1 MQDLNSQDAHLQK
14 LNLQNADLQSVD
26 LKDQHTK
33 DAYWMDKARVRA
45 SFDRAANTYD
55 AAAVLQK
62 LVRTEMLSR
71 LDLVKIKPKV
81 ILDAGCGTGHG
92 SFALQKKFSR
102 AQVVSLDIA
111 LGMLQKTHQQQP
123 FLHKLLKQKNLIC
136 ADIERLPIANSSLGM
151 VWSNLALQWC
161 NNLDAAFGEVAR
173 VLQPNGLFMFSTF
186 GPDTLKELR
195 VASSLAHSETTRV
208 SRFIDMH
215 DIGDALT
222 RAGFSA
228 PVLDVERYTLTY
240 DDVKSVM
247 KDLKSIGAHNAT
259 QGRSRGL
266 QGRGFLQRLTQQY
279 EQFRQSAENGGKLP
293 ATFEVVYGHAWKADS
308 KESFQSDLGMGVSP
322 ITFKT
327 YK

>member
-1 MQDLNSQDAHLQK
+1 MSDSPQMSDSNVQDPNF
-14 LNLQNADLQSVD
+14 
-26 LKDQHTK
+26 KD
-33 DAYWMDKARVRA
+33 DYFMDKARVRA
-45 SFDRAANTYD
+45 SFDRAAQTYD
-55 AAAVLQK
+55 AAAILQK

-71 LDLVKIKPKV
+71 LDLVKIKPQV

-92 SFALQKKFSR
+92 SFALQKKFSH

-123 FLHKLLKQKNLIC
+123 ILNRFFGQKKLIC
-136 ADIERLPIANSSLGM
+136 ADIEQLPIASSSLGM
-151 VWSNLALQWC
+151 VWSNLAVQWC
-161 NNLDAAFGEVAR
+161 NDLDGAFGEIAR
-173 VLQPNGLFMFSTF
+173 VLQPNGLLMFSTF

-195 VASSLAHSETTRV
+195 AASSNGNTHV

-247 KDLKSIGAHNAT
+247 KDLKAIGAHNAT
-259 QGRSRGL
+259 AGRARGL
-266 QGRGFLQRLTQQY
+266 QGRGFLQNLTQNY
-279 EQFRQSAENGGKLP
+279 EQFRVDGKLP
-293 ATFEVVYGHAWKADS
+293 ATFEVVYGHAWKAES
-308 KESFQSDLGMGVSP
+308 KPDLGIGVSP

>member
-1 MQDLNSQDAHLQK
+1 MSDL
-14 LNLQNADLQSVD
+14 
-26 LKDQHTK
+26 
-33 DAYWMDKARVRA
+33 YFMDKARVRT
-45 SFDRAANTYD
+45 SFDRAAHTYD
-55 AAAVLQK
+55 AAAILQK

-71 LDLVKIKPKV
+71 LDLVKIMPKM

-92 SFALQKKFSR
+92 SFALQKKFSGAR
-102 AQVVSLDIA
+102 VLSLDIA

-123 FLHKLLKQKNLIC
+123 IIKKWLNKLFRRKNLIC
-136 ADIERLPIANSSLGM
+136 ADIEQLPIASKSLDM
-151 VWSNLALQWC
+151 LWSNLALQWC
-161 NNLDAAFGEVAR
+161 NDLDAAFSEICR
-173 VLQPNGLFMFSTF
+173 VLQPNGLLMFSTF

-195 VASSLAHSETTRV
+195 VAANNGNTHV

-247 KDLKSIGAHNAT
+247 KDLKAIGAHNAT
-259 QGRSRGL
+259 AGRARGL
-266 QGRGFLQRLTQQY
+266 QGRGFFQKLTQQY
-279 EQFRQSAENGGKLP
+279 EQFRDKGKLP
-293 ATFEVVYGHAWKADS
+293 ATFEVIYGHAWKSES
-308 KESFQSDLGMGVSP
+308 KLDLGIGVSP

>member
-1 MQDLNSQDAHLQK
+1 MSDS
-14 LNLQNADLQSVD
+14 NLQDS
-26 LKDQHTK
+26 
-33 DAYWMDKARVRA
+33 YWMDKARVRA
-45 SFDRAANTYD
+45 SFDRAAQTYD
-55 AAAVLQK
+55 AAAILQK

-71 LDLVKIKPKV
+71 LDLVKIKPQV

-92 SFALQKKFSR
+92 SFALQKKFSS

-111 LGMLQKTHQQQP
+111 LGMLQKTQQQQP
-123 FLHKLLKQKNLIC
+123 LLNKIFKQKNLIC
-136 ADIERLPIANSSLGM
+136 ADIEHLPIANSSLGM

-161 NNLDAAFGEVAR
+161 NDLDGAFNQIAR
-173 VLQPNGLFMFSTF
+173 VLQPNGLLMFSTF

-195 VASSLAHSETTRV
+195 AATNNGNTHV

-228 PVLDVERYTLTY
+228 PVLDVEHYTLTY

-247 KDLKSIGAHNAT
+247 KDLKAIGAHNAT
-259 QGRSRGL
+259 AGRARGL
-266 QGRGFLQRLTQQY
+266 QGRGFLQQLAQNY
-279 EQFRQSAENGGKLP
+279 EQFRVDGKLP
-293 ATFEVVYGHAWKADS
+293 ATFEVVYGHAWKSES
-308 KESFQSDLGMGVSP
+308 KPDLGIGVSP